1 MDGAEGAPPQGR
13 RAGGRGG
20 AALEE
25 GPAAATVER
34 VTFKGHDG
42 ASVEGIH
49 ARPETEPTR
58 GLVLIPDIMGVRP
71 LFDDMCRRVA
81 THGIAVLAVEPWA
94 RLTPAQRSSMDPAA
108 RMAIAKDRRD
118 EDQLGDLEEAA
129 EWLGGRDG
137 VGRIAVLGFC
147 MGGMYALKASALGRF
162 DRAVGFYGM
171 VRVPAD
177 WRGPGQTDALE
188 FLADACP
195 TLAIFGG
202 QDAMI
207 PEADIDALRTAWQG
221 SDEHEIVVYTD
232 ADHGFAHDPDR
243 PTHRADDTADA
254 WRRVLAFLA

>member
-1 MDGAEGAPPQGR
+1 V
-13 RAGGRGG
+13 

-42 ASVEGIH
+42 VRVEGIH
-49 ARPETEPTR
+49 ARPDGEPTR

-71 LFDDMCRRVA
+71 LFDDMCRRLA

-94 RLTPAQRSSMDPAA
+94 RLTPAQRASMDPPA

-118 EDQLGDLEEAA
+118 EVQLGDLEAA
-129 EWLGGRDG
+129 SEWLGEHDG

-147 MGGMYALKASALGRF
+147 MGGMYSLKASALGRF
-162 DRAVGFYGM
+162 DRAVAFYGM
-171 VRVPAD
+171 LRVPDD

-188 FLADACP
+188 LLTDACP

-202 QDAMI
+202 NDALI
-207 PEADIDALRTAWQG
+207 PASDIDALRAIWQG
-221 SDEHEIVVYTD
+221 HDEHEIVVYPEGE
-232 ADHGFAHDPDR
+232 HGFAHDPDR

-254 WRRVLAFLA
+254 WRRVLAFLD